1 MTPVAEKL
9 PPIQADP
16 EVRGDPYRVLLVCQL
31 LNRATGTVARRV
43 LPEVL
48 RRWPTARV
56 MATADPEELASVL
69 RPLGLQNRRARL
81 LREMGRQMA
90 LGWWE
95 EPEDLPGV
103 GPYGADALAIFVDGR
118 VDLDPEDRV
127 LRAWVQRIRERA
139 G

>member
-1 MTPVAEKL
+1 MTAVADKL

-16 EVRGDPYRVLLVCQL
+16 EIRGDPYRVLLVCQL

-56 MATADPEELASVL
+56 MATADPEELAEAL
-69 RPLGLQNRRARL
+69 RPLGFPNRRARL
-81 LREMGRQMA
+81 LRDMARQMA

-95 EPEDLPGV
+95 HPEDLPGV
-103 GPYGADALAIFVDGR
+103 GPYGADAYAIFVDGR
-118 VDLDPEDRV
+118 LDVEPEDRV
-127 LRAWVQRIRERA
+127 LRAWVRALREGA
-139 G
+139 E